1 MAGNGFIYDRGR
13 AEAVE
18 YLTVSAVVGAFV
30 ALVSVAVLGC
40 VVGLIGVLRAE
51 DELVL
56 SRLAFFVAT
65 PALLFTTVA
74 RADLHSIFSPVL
86 LTNLASLFVVQ
97 LVFLVVAAVIWRR
110 GRSRATIGVLA
121 SSYVNAGNLGVPV
134 AAYVLGDGALVA
146 PIVLFQLLVMAP
158 VAFAVLDSDRQGSG
172 RRVSWRAVL
181 TRPLRNPLTVAS
193 LLGLLIA
200 TLGVQLPAVLMRPID
215 LVAAAA
221 VPVALVAYG
230 LSMSGTKASISLE
243 RDVVLAVLLKT
254 FVQPAAAY
262 CVGRW
267 LLGLDGAA
275 LLAPTLLA
283 ALPTAQNV
291 YVYAVHYR
299 SSRTLARSVVLL
311 STLVSIPLMT
321 AISGL
326 LS

>member
-1 MAGNGFIYDRGR
+1 
-13 AEAVE
+13 
-18 YLTVSAVVGAFV
+18 VSAVVGAFV
-30 ALVSVAVLGC
+30 ALVAVAVLGY
-40 VVGLIGVLRAE
+40 VVGLLGVLRSQ

-74 RADLHSIFSPVL
+74 RADLHSIFSVVL
-86 LTNLASLFVVQ
+86 VTNVASLFVVQ
-97 LVFLVVAAVIWRR
+97 LIFLLAAAVWRR
-110 GRSRATIGVLA
+110 TRAEATIGVLA

-146 PIVLFQLLVMAP
+146 PILLFQLLVMAP
-158 VAFAVLDSDRQGSG
+158 IAFAVLDGDQQGSG
-172 RRVSWRAVL
+172 RRVSLRTVL
-181 TRPLRNPLTVAS
+181 ARPLRNPLTVAS
-193 LLGLLIA
+193 LLGLVVSL
-200 TLGVQLPAVLMRPID
+200 LGVQLPVLVMRPID

-230 LSMSGTKASISLE
+230 LSLSAGTKDSITLQ

-254 FVQPAAAY
+254 MVQPIAAY
-262 CVGRW
+262 AVGRW
-267 LLGLDGAA
+267 PLDLHGAA

-311 STLVSIPLMT
+311 STLLSIPIMI
-321 AISGL
+321 AIAGL
-326 LS
+326 LA

>member
-1 MAGNGFIYDRGR
+1 M
-13 AEAVE
+13 
-18 YLTVSAVVGAFV
+18 SAVVGAFV
-30 ALVSVAVLGC
+30 ALVSVAVLGY
-40 VVGLIGVLRAE
+40 VVGLTGVLRRE

-97 LVFLVVAAVIWRR
+97 LVFVVTALVWRR
-110 GRSRATIGVLA
+110 TRSQTTIGVLA

-158 VAFAVLDSDRQGSG
+158 VAFAVLDGDQRGSG
-172 RRVSWRAVL
+172 RRVSWRKVL

-193 LLGLLIA
+193 LLGLLVA
-200 TLGVQLPAVLMRPID
+200 ALDVQLPAVLMRPID

-230 LSMSGTKASISLE
+230 LSLSGGTKNAITVR
-243 RDVVLAVLLKT
+243 RDVVLAVVLKNLL
-254 FVQPAAAY
+254 QPVAAY
-262 CVGRW
+262 AVGRW
-267 LLGLDGAA
+267 LLDLHGTA

-299 SSRTLARSVVLL
+299 TSRTLARSAVLL
-311 STLVSIPLMT
+311 STLLSIPLMT
-321 AISGL
+321 TITGL
-326 LS
+326 LG

>member
-1 MAGNGFIYDRGR
+1 M
-13 AEAVE
+13 
-18 YLTVSAVVGAFV
+18 SAVVGAFV
-30 ALVSVAVLGC
+30 ALVSVAVLGY
-40 VVGLIGVLRAE
+40 VVGLIGVLRAQ

-56 SRLAFFVAT
+56 SRMAFFVAT

-74 RADLHSIFSPVL
+74 RADLHAIFSVVL
-86 LTNLASLFVVQ
+86 LTNVASLFVVQ
-97 LVFLVVAAVIWRR
+97 LVFLLVAAVIWRR
-110 GRSRATIGVLA
+110 TRSQATIGVLA

-158 VAFAVLDSDRQGSG
+158 VAFAVLDGDRQGSG
-172 RRVSWRAVL
+172 RRVSLRAVV

-193 LLGLLIA
+193 LLGLLVA
-200 TLGVQLPAVLMRPID
+200 ALGVQLPSLLMRPID

-230 LSMSGTKASISLE
+230 LSLSGGTKDSISLR

-254 FVQPAAAY
+254 VLQPIAAY
-262 CVGRW
+262 VFGRW
-267 LLGLDGAA
+267 VLDLHGIA

-299 SSRTLARSVVLL
+299 SSRTLARSAVLMSTLL
-311 STLVSIPLMT
+311 SIPIMT
-321 AISGL
+321 AIAGL

>member
-1 MAGNGFIYDRGR
+1 
-13 AEAVE
+13 
-18 YLTVSAVVGAFV
+18 VSAVVGAFV
-30 ALVSVAVLGC
+30 ALVSVAVLGY
-40 VVGLIGVLRAE
+40 VVGLIGVLRTE
-51 DELVL
+51 DELTL

-97 LVFLVVAAVIWRR
+97 LVFVVTALVWRR
-110 GRSRATIGVLA
+110 TKSQATIGVLA

-158 VAFAVLDSDRQGSG
+158 VAFAVLDSDRHGSG
-172 RRVSWRAVL
+172 RRVSLRAVL

-193 LLGLLIA
+193 LLGLLVASLDIP
-200 TLGVQLPAVLMRPID
+200 LPTVLMRPID

-230 LSMSGTKASISLE
+230 LSLSSGTRDSITLQ
-243 RDVVLAVLLKT
+243 RDVVLAVLLKN
-254 FVQPAAAY
+254 FLQPVAAY
-262 CVGRW
+262 AVGRW
-267 LLGLDGAA
+267 ALDLHGTA

-299 SSRTLARSVVLL
+299 TGRTLARSAVLL
-311 STLVSIPLMT
+311 STLLSIPIMT
-321 AISGL
+321 AITGL
-326 LS
+326 LG

>member
-1 MAGNGFIYDRGR
+1 M
-13 AEAVE
+13 
-18 YLTVSAVVGAFV
+18 SAVVGAFV
-30 ALVSVAVLGC
+30 ALVSVAVLGY
-40 VVGLIGVLRAE
+40 VVGLIGVLRAQ

-56 SRLAFFVAT
+56 SRMAFFVAT

-74 RADLHSIFSPVL
+74 RADLHAIFSVVL
-86 LTNLASLFVVQ
+86 LTNVASLFVVQ
-97 LVFLVVAAVIWRR
+97 LVFLLVAAVIWRR
-110 GRSRATIGVLA
+110 TRSQATIGVLA

-158 VAFAVLDSDRQGSG
+158 VAFAVLDGDRQGSG
-172 RRVSWRAVL
+172 RRVSLRAVV

-193 LLGLLIA
+193 LLGLLVA
-200 TLGVQLPAVLMRPID
+200 ALGVQLPSLLMRPID

-230 LSMSGTKASISLE
+230 LSLSGGTKDSISLR
-243 RDVVLAVLLKT
+243 RDVVLAVVLKT
-254 FVQPAAAY
+254 VLQPIAAY
-262 CVGRW
+262 VFGRW
-267 LLGLDGAA
+267 VLDLHGIA

-299 SSRTLARSVVLL
+299 SSRTLARSAVLMSTLL
-311 STLVSIPLMT
+311 SIPIMI
-321 AISGL
+321 AIAGL

>member
-1 MAGNGFIYDRGR
+1 M
-13 AEAVE
+13 
-18 YLTVSAVVGAFV
+18 SAVVGAFV
-30 ALVSVAVLGC
+30 ALLAVAVLGY
-40 VVGLIGVLRAE
+40 VVGLLGVLRAQ

-74 RADLHSIFSPVL
+74 RADLHAIFSVVL
-86 LTNLASLFVVQ
+86 VTNLVGLFVVQ
-97 LVFLVVAAVIWRR
+97 AAFLLVAVLIWRR
-110 GRSRATIGVLA
+110 TRSEATIGVLA

-158 VAFAVLDSDRQGSG
+158 VAFAVLDSDGQGSG
-172 RRVSWRAVL
+172 RRVSLRTLA
-181 TRPLRNPLTVAS
+181 TRPFRNPLTVAS
-193 LLGLLIA
+193 LLGLLVSA
-200 TLGVQLPAVLMRPID
+200 LGLPLPELLMRPVD

-230 LSMSGTKASISLE
+230 LSLSVGTKESITLR
-243 RDVVLAVLLKT
+243 RDVVLAVALKVL
-254 FVQPAAAY
+254 VQPLVAY
-262 CVGRW
+262 AVARW
-267 LLGLDGAA
+267 VLDLHGNA

-299 SSRTLARSVVLL
+299 SSRTLARSAVLL
-311 STLVSIPLMT
+311 STLLSIPVMVLT
-321 AISGL
+321 AGL
-326 LS
+326 LA

>member
-1 MAGNGFIYDRGR
+1 
-13 AEAVE
+13 
-18 YLTVSAVVGAFV
+18 VSAVVGAFA
-30 ALVSVAVLGC
+30 ALVAVAVLGYL
-40 VVGLIGVLRAE
+40 VGLLGVLRAE

-74 RADLHSIFSPVL
+74 RADLHSIFSPVA
-86 LTNLASLFVVQ
+86 LTNLVSLFVVQ
-97 LVFLVVAAVIWRR
+97 VVFIVTALIWRR
-110 GRSRATIGVLA
+110 TRSQTTIGVLA

-158 VAFAVLDSDRQGSG
+158 VAFAVLDGDRQGSG
-172 RRVSWRAVL
+172 RRVSLRTVL

-193 LLGLLIA
+193 LLGLLVA
-200 TLGVQLPAVLMRPID
+200 STGVELPALLLRPID

-221 VPVALVAYG
+221 VPVGLVAYG
-230 LSMSGTKASISLE
+230 LSLSAGTRDSITVR
-243 RDVVLAVLLKT
+243 RDVVLAVLLK
-254 FVQPAAAY
+254 VLLQPVAAY
-262 CVGRW
+262 AVGRW
-267 LLGLDGAA
+267 LLDLHGHA
-275 LLAPTLLA
+275 LLATTLLA

-299 SSRTLARSVVLL
+299 TTRTLARSAVLL
-311 STLVSIPLMT
+311 STLLSIPIMT
-321 AISGL
+321 AIVGL

>member
-1 MAGNGFIYDRGR
+1 M
-13 AEAVE
+13 
-18 YLTVSAVVGAFV
+18 SAVVGAFV
-30 ALVSVAVLGC
+30 ALVAVAVLGY
-40 VVGLIGVLRAE
+40 VVGLLRVLRSQ

-74 RADLHSIFSPVL
+74 RADLHSIFSVVL
-86 LTNLASLFVVQ
+86 VTNVASLFVVQ
-97 LVFLVVAAVIWRR
+97 LVFLVVAAIWRR
-110 GRSRATIGVLA
+110 TRAEATIGVLA

-146 PIVLFQLLVMAP
+146 PILLFQLLVMAP
-158 VAFAVLDSDRQGSG
+158 IAFAVLDGDQQGSG
-172 RRVSWRAVL
+172 RRVSLRTVL
-181 TRPLRNPLTVAS
+181 ARPFRNPLTVAS
-193 LLGLLIA
+193 LLGLVVSL
-200 TLGVQLPAVLMRPID
+200 LGVQVPELVMRPIE

-230 LSMSGTKASISLE
+230 LSLSAGTKDSITLR

-254 FVQPAAAY
+254 VLQPIAAY
-262 CVGRW
+262 AVGRW
-267 LLGLDGAA
+267 LLDLHGAA

-311 STLVSIPLMT
+311 STLLSIPIMI
-321 AISGL
+321 AIAGL
-326 LS
+326 LA

>member
-1 MAGNGFIYDRGR
+1 M
-13 AEAVE
+13 
-18 YLTVSAVVGAFV
+18 SAVVGAFV
-30 ALVSVAVLGC
+30 ALVSVAVLGY
-40 VVGLIGVLRAE
+40 VVGLIGVLRAQ

-56 SRLAFFVAT
+56 SRMAFFVAT

-74 RADLHSIFSPVL
+74 RADLHAIFSVVL
-86 LTNLASLFVVQ
+86 LTNVASLFVVQ
-97 LVFLVVAAVIWRR
+97 LVFLLVAAVIWRR
-110 GRSRATIGVLA
+110 TRSQATIGVLA

-158 VAFAVLDSDRQGSG
+158 VAFAVLDGDRQGSG
-172 RRVSWRAVL
+172 RRVSLRAVV

-193 LLGLLIA
+193 LLGLLVA
-200 TLGVQLPAVLMRPID
+200 ALGVQLPSLLMRPID

-230 LSMSGTKASISLE
+230 LSLSGGTKDSISLR
-243 RDVVLAVLLKT
+243 RDVVLAVVLKT
-254 FVQPAAAY
+254 VLQPIAAY
-262 CVGRW
+262 VFGRW
-267 LLGLDGAA
+267 VLDLHGIA

-299 SSRTLARSVVLL
+299 SSRTLARSAVLISTLL
-311 STLVSIPLMT
+311 SIPIMI
-321 AISGL
+321 AIAGL

>member
-1 MAGNGFIYDRGR
+1 M
-13 AEAVE
+13 
-18 YLTVSAVVGAFV
+18 SAVVGAFV
-30 ALVSVAVLGC
+30 ALVSVAVLGY
-40 VVGLIGVLRAE
+40 VVGLIGVLRAQ

-56 SRLAFFVAT
+56 SRMAFFVAT

-74 RADLHSIFSPVL
+74 RADLHAIFSVVL
-86 LTNLASLFVVQ
+86 LTNVASLFVVQ
-97 LVFLVVAAVIWRR
+97 LVFLLVAAVIWRR
-110 GRSRATIGVLA
+110 TRSQATIGVLA

-158 VAFAVLDSDRQGSG
+158 VAFAVLDGDRLGSG
-172 RRVSWRAVL
+172 RRVSLRAVV

-193 LLGLLIA
+193 LLGLLVA
-200 TLGVQLPAVLMRPID
+200 ALGVQLPSLLMRPID

-230 LSMSGTKASISLE
+230 LSLSGGTKDSISLR
-243 RDVVLAVLLKT
+243 RDVVLAVVLKT
-254 FVQPAAAY
+254 VLQPIAAY
-262 CVGRW
+262 VFGRW
-267 LLGLDGAA
+267 VLDLHGIA

-299 SSRTLARSVVLL
+299 SSRTLARSAVLMSTLL
-311 STLVSIPLMT
+311 SIPIMT
-321 AISGL
+321 AIAGL

>member
-1 MAGNGFIYDRGR
+1 M
-13 AEAVE
+13 
-18 YLTVSAVVGAFV
+18 SAVVGAFV
-30 ALVSVAVLGC
+30 ALVSVAVLGY
-40 VVGLIGVLRAE
+40 VVGLIGVLRAQ

-56 SRLAFFVAT
+56 SRMAFFVAT

-74 RADLHSIFSPVL
+74 RADLHAIFSVVL
-86 LTNLASLFVVQ
+86 LTNVASLFVVQ
-97 LVFLVVAAVIWRR
+97 LVFLLVAAVVWRR
-110 GRSRATIGVLA
+110 TRSQATIGVLA

-158 VAFAVLDSDRQGSG
+158 VAFAVLDSDRLGSG
-172 RRVSWRAVL
+172 RRVSLRAVV

-193 LLGLLIA
+193 LLGLLVA
-200 TLGVQLPAVLMRPID
+200 SLGVQLPSLLMRPID

-230 LSMSGTKASISLE
+230 LSLSGGTKDSLSLR
-243 RDVVLAVLLKT
+243 RDVVLAVVLKT
-254 FVQPAAAY
+254 VLQPVAAY
-262 CVGRW
+262 VVGRW
-267 LLGLDGAA
+267 VLDLHGTA

-299 SSRTLARSVVLL
+299 SSRTLARSAVLMSTLL
-311 STLVSIPLMT
+311 SIPIMT
-321 AISGL
+321 AIAGL